1 MTAPEF
7 IKMAQELLDKITEIN
22 NQYVNKI
29 REIETKMAELQQ
41 NATNKSTQFI
51 KTQEKKLKKELDEV
65 KATMDAKLNM
75 MQTTINTW
83 KDDQVQKITSNIERS
98 LMVKLG
104 IDISISDLI
113 SKAKDAAKNVMNN

>member
-7 IKMAQELLDKITEIN
+7 IKMAQELLDKVTEIN